1 MRCWIGNEAEGNCKK
16 KTLFVCASRLTD
28 GDARSVVSL
37 AKRHNCKRVYFGAGR
52 RDVQA
57 VSALAAA
64 RVKASRLTVVVE
76 TTARNVRH
84 ALKVVPATVVLRQD
98 IRIGK
103 MTGRLVLKAD
113 NGKDWCAVSRS
124 LVYTDITG
132 LKNGLYKQDREV
144 RI

>member
-1 MRCWIGNEAEGNCKK
+1 MRCWIGNEAEGDCRK
-16 KTLFVCASRLTD
+16 KTLFVCADRLTD
-28 GDARSVVSL
+28 ENARSVVSL
-37 AKRHNCKRVYFGAGR
+37 ARQHDCKRVYLGAGR

-57 VSALAAA
+57 VSAPAAA
-64 RVKASRLTVVVE
+64 RLKASNLTVVVE

-84 ALKVVPATVVLRQD
+84 ALKAVPATVVLRQD
-98 IRIGK
+98 VRIGK
-103 MTGRLVLKAD
+103 MAGRLVLKAD

>member
-1 MRCWIGNEAEGNCKK
+1 MRCWIGNEAEGDCRK
-16 KTLFVCASRLTD
+16 KTLFVCASRLTKENVK
-28 GDARSVVSL
+28 SVVSL
-37 AKRHNCKRVYFGAGR
+37 AKEHDCKRVYFGAGR

-57 VSALAAA
+57 VSTLAAT
-64 RVKASRLTVVVE
+64 RLKASRLTVVVE

-84 ALKVVPATVVLRQD
+84 ALKVIPATVVLRQD
-98 IRIGK
+98 VRIGK

-132 LKNGLYKQDREV
+132 LKDGLYKQDMEV